1 MLSSFPA
8 NVKTLLYYQRFS
20 VRSLQQN
27 NRRLCDLFQDNHL
40 LKTFRVCS
48 RENTMRFRVVIVS
61 VEGVVFPIY
70 LPAVM

>member
-1 MLSSFPA
+1 M
-8 NVKTLLYYQRFS
+8 
-20 VRSLQQN
+20 
-27 NRRLCDLFQDNHL
+27 
-40 LKTFRVCS
+40 KTFRVCS